1 MDLTKGI
8 YMRAFKNFKKKYPDI
23 DFESLVNDAMVE
35 NDVETFDE
43 LDSDVWMRLNLAMQS
58 LIREKYP
65 QPHWDHSNNE
75 WKRGWIEEIRRTTPR
90 GKFGFGND

>member
-8 YMRAFKNFKKKYPDI
+8 YIRAFKNFKKKYPDI
-23 DFESLVNDAMVE
+23 DFESLVDNAIIE

-43 LDSDVWMRLNLAMQS
+43 LDSVVWMNLNLAMQR
-58 LIREKYP
+58 LIEEKHP
-65 QPHWDHSNNE
+65 SRHWDHSNNE
-75 WKRGWIEEIRRTTPR
+75 WKRGWLEEIRRTSPR